1 VEGITI
7 CSIYIVVV
15 VLHTVEGITI
25 CSIYIVVVVLHT
37 VEGTTIKEECIKN
50 EIDYY
55 G

>member
-1 VEGITI
+1 
-7 CSIYIVVV
+7 
-15 VLHTVEGITI
+15 VEGITI